1 MDIFTNSLVSLLFS
15 LVSLLLEKKNRYA
28 SYISSLM
35 YVSGRFP
42 NEKLKSLED
51 EACHNRFFRLFWIA
65 YITRMLL
72 LTKDNFYFNLALIEC
87 YFWILF
93 IQITL
98 YTLNELWLTV
108 SAKYERKYELA
119 YFRNLKCFKTA
130 KCCYKHL
137 TRHVLVTVGDC
148 PDLFYI
154 LYPGTKLFYISMPYC
169 LRLQG
174 FSLGI
179 LH

>member
-1 MDIFTNSLVSLLFS
+1 M
-15 LVSLLLEKKNRYA
+15 R
-28 SYISSLM
+28 
-35 YVSGRFP
+35 
-42 NEKLKSLED
+42 
-51 EACHNRFFRLFWIA
+51 ACHNRFFLFSDCFGLH
-65 YITRMLL
+65 TSLTLMLL
-72 LTKDNFYFNLALIEC
+72 LTKANFYFHLALIEC
-87 YFWILF
+87 YFWTLF

-108 SAKYERKYELA
+108 SAKYERKYELT
-119 YFRNLKCFKTA
+119 YFRNLKCCKTA

-148 PDLFYI
+148 PDDLH
-154 LYPGTKLFYISMPYC
+154 KLFYISMPHC
-169 LRLQG
+169 LRLLG